1 MPEDFFDEL
10 IGKKSDE
17 LDDILDKIKNRW
29 ETDLTRSLW
38 DDNWMLPKEERDE
51 EPPQQ
56 DVPRRANRSRKKY
69 KGNRKRK

>member
-29 ETDLTRSLW
+29 DTDLTLSLW
-38 DDNWMLPKEERDE
+38 DEQTISEEREDE
-51 EPPQQ
+51 EPPKRN
-56 DVPRRANRSRKKY
+56 VPQRANRSRKKQQRY
-69 KGNRKRK
+69 RNRK